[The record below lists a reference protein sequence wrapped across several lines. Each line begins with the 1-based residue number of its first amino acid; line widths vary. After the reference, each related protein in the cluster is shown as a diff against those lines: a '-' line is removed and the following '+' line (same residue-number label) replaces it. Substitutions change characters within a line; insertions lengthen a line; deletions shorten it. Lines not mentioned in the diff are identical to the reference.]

1 MHYELFVCG
10 LSLSWF
16 SANEF
21 SLISSYNLCFLALIK
36 SGAFLFLFTM
46 KISHKKTHSS
56 RKRAQHLQSANVV
69 IFAPL

>member
-36 SGAFLFLFTM
+36 SGAFFFLFTI
-46 KISHKKTHSS
+46 KISHKQNTQLKEKSS
-56 RKRAQHLQSANVV
+56 ASTVC
-69 IFAPL
+69 